1 MKTKTHILTESEIQ
15 QLSDTFLGKKVEVI
29 GDGGRYVGVVDFIGY
44 NQFLPSYGFQ
54 VTLDRMPVS
63 NVNPNS
69 IKLFKM

>member
-1 MKTKTHILTESEIQ
+1 MKRLTSE
-15 QLSDTFLGKKVEVI
+15 QLLKLKEEFLGKKIELK
-29 GDGGRYVGVVDFIGY
+29 GDGGRYVGTVDFIGY
-44 NQFLPSYGFQ
+44 NENLPTYGFQ

>member
-15 QLSDTFLGKKVEVI
+15 QLRDTFLGKKVEVI

-54 VTLDRMPVS
+54 VTLGRMPVT
-63 NVNPNS
+63 NVDPKS
-69 IKLFKM
+69 IKLFI

>member
-1 MKTKTHILTESEIQ
+1 MKRLTDAQISE
-15 QLSDTFLGKKVEVI
+15 LRDNFLGKKIELK
-29 GDGGRYVGVVDFIGY
+29 GDGGRYVGTVDFIGY
-44 NQFLPSYGFQ
+44 NENLPTYGFQ